1 MKFIAVYTWI
11 LFTCFFA
18 VITAPTYAQVKD
30 SVNGKGRWTAEGRAD
45 KITDKI
51 SHKLGLDKEQTQ
63 KILVINQDIVRRM
76 DAVKNNPSLSKKDR
90 MTQFK
95 ALDTERSQR
104 FKTVF
109 TPAQYK
115 KWNDWEINK
124 KEHLEQKME
133 KKRTKKSTQNTPQP
147 Q

>member
-1 MKFIAVYTWI
+1 MQFFSIYTQLLRI
-11 LFTCFFA
+11 CLLA
-18 VITAPTYAQVKD
+18 VITTTAFAQTKD
-30 SVNGKGRWTAEGRAD
+30 TTDIKGRWSVEGRAD

-51 SHKLGLDKEQTQ
+51 SHKIGLNKEQAKKTY
-63 KILVINQDIVRRM
+63 VINEDIVRRR
-76 DAVKNNPSLSKKDR
+76 DAVKSNPSLTQKER

-95 ALDTERSQR
+95 ALDSERSQR

-109 TPAQYK
+109 TATQYK
-115 KWNDWEINK
+115 KWNDWEMNK

-133 KKRTKKSTQNTPQP
+133 KKRLKKQTRNATQQ

>member
-1 MKFIAVYTWI
+1 MHFFSIYTQVLRI
-11 LFTCFFA
+11 CLLA
-18 VITAPTYAQVKD
+18 VITTSAFAQTKD
-30 SVNGKGRWTAEGRAD
+30 STDIKGRWSVEGRAD

-51 SHKLGLDKEQTQ
+51 SHKIGLNKEQSQ
-63 KILVINQDIVRRM
+63 KTYEINEDIVRRR
-76 DAVKNNPSLSKKDR
+76 DAVKNNPSLTQKER

-95 ALDTERSQR
+95 ALDSERSQR

-109 TPAQYK
+109 TATQYK
-115 KWNDWEINK
+115 KWNNWEMNK

-133 KKRTKKSTQNTPQP
+133 KKRLKKQTKNAAPQ